1 MSLYSTRSQADVIKP
16 TLSLINQLAIKSL
29 KRESIAEVFFRPI
42 YMMKD
47 EYLFCTGIREGWF
60 NDKACEE
67 VEGNRGSSTSGGM
80 RASLR
85 RLPRGGSSAGGA
97 ARSGGTARSVVFDGC
112 SVQVVDF
119 LRLPDALEG
128 VRESSRGRF

>member
-42 YMMKD
+42 YMKD

-85 RLPRGGSSAGGA
+85 RLPRGA
-97 ARSGGTARSVVFDGC
+97 ARPKGQLDRGGQLD
-112 SVQVVDF
+112 Q
-119 LRLPDALEG
+119 
-128 VRESSRGRF
+128 